1 MTSGHARL
9 MAETESPAPRLASL
23 DALRGFDMFW
33 IIGGGSL
40 HGAVKTMG
48 ESPFATLIN
57 TQLDHAKWDGFHF
70 LDLVFPMFVFIA
82 GVSLAL
88 SLPRKAAQHGRA
100 ATARALIVRAV
111 ILFLIGVLY
120 SGGISKGLE
129 EVRWLGVLQRIALA
143 SLGAGL
149 LSLWLGA
156 RSLAVACVAL
166 LLGYWAMLAWM
177 PFPGGTPGDF
187 REGHNIVN
195 WFDAQYLPGRKYD
208 GDHDPEGIL
217 STLPA
222 IANCMLGMLAGIFLR
237 TSRTEGSR
245 KSVILVAAGT
255 VLLALALLWSV
266 QFPMIKK
273 LWTSSFVLFACG
285 CSAILLGA
293 FHQIIEVRNVR
304 TWAAPFIWIG
314 LNPIAIYLAANIANF
329 NDLADRFVGRT
340 PGLLHAVVATGFG
353 VLLAWWLHRRRIYL
367 RV

>member
-1 MTSGHARL
+1 
-9 MAETESPAPRLASL
+9 MAESDSPAPRLASL

-40 HGAVKTMG
+40 HGALKQMG
-48 ESPFATLIN
+48 DSPLVTLMDD
-57 TQLDHAKWDGFHF
+57 QFEHAKWDGFHF

-100 ATARALIVRAV
+100 ATARGLMVRTL

-120 SGGISKGLE
+120 SGGISKGIE
-129 EVRWLGVLQRIALA
+129 GIRWLGVLQRIALA

-156 RSLAVACVAL
+156 RALAVTCGAL
-166 LLGYWAMLAWM
+166 LLGYWAMLACV
-177 PFPGGTPGDF
+177 PFPGGTSGDF

-208 GDHDPEGIL
+208 RDHDPEGIL
-217 STLPA
+217 STIPA
-222 IANCMLGMLAGIFLR
+222 IANCMLGVLAGIFLR
-237 TSRTEGSR
+237 STRTQGSR
-245 KSVILVAAGT
+245 KSLLLVAGGT
-255 VLLALALLWSV
+255 ALLALGLLWSV

-273 LWTSSFVLFACG
+273 LWTSSFVLFTCG

-293 FHQIIEVRNVR
+293 FHQIIEVRNLR
-304 TWAAPFIWIG
+304 AWAAPFIWIG
-314 LNPIAIYLAANIANF
+314 LNPITIYLAANIANF
-329 NDLADRFVGRT
+329 SQLADRFVG
-340 PGLLHAVVATGFG
+340 PSPALLHAIVATGIG
-353 VLLAWWLHRRRIYL
+353 VLLAWWLNRRRIYL